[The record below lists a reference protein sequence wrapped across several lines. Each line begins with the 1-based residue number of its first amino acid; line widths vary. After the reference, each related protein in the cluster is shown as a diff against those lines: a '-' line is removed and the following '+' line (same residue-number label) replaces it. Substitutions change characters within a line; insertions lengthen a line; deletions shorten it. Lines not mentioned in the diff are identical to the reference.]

1 MSKKGTEERRLYSRY
16 KMYWQR
22 RTTGF
27 PFLQECQCIRLTPVI
42 HCATI
47 GTSHS
52 GGWSPRSR
60 PSRASSSSI
69 PFSPPLL
76 YCNSLLFFLC
86 FFFVFFLNLCFFCL
100 PLSFS
105 AYTCCTRT
113 EEWRRSASYNCR
125 ELANLVHSSSF
136 LFCFVFFVLSLA
148 RCRYTAG
155 YRSKYNVHNGL
166 LCSRD

>member
-86 FFFVFFLNLCFFCL
+86 FFFVFFFKSLFFLSPAFFLCLYVLHSYRRMEEKRQLQLSRAREPGTLLFF
-100 PLSFS
+100 F
-105 AYTCCTRT
+105 
-113 EEWRRSASYNCR
+113 
-125 ELANLVHSSSF
+125 V
-136 LFCFVFFVLSLA
+136 LFCFF
-148 RCRYTAG
+148 
-155 YRSKYNVHNGL
+155 RSVS
-166 LCSRD
+166 CTV